1 MFGSSGTAELVCSS
15 RLLTMCQVF
24 AGPMSESVP
33 TSVTSFAYQ
42 RPRQRQG
49 SISSFTYFQE
59 EADPPEWSD
68 EEAVVDD
75 SDEEN
80 GYANG
85 HEPDLEAG
93 DAASMRRKSSGRSRS
108 DQPLLGRHDSAA
120 SDTREHD
127 DGGNFSQKLYMVT
140 EDLTMVIAGF
150 KKSKFGF
157 AVYVLLCILTGG
169 LAWLLFRWLPRW
181 HIKLVASPAPL
192 RSCTFVVIEVS
203 SWYKRRATSSAK
215 HHQNQWGEFTVHKI
229 RTEDYG
235 HPLSTVF
242 GTTEK
247 EASSPYHYEDDP
259 VMDSIRY
266 LDYRYMRLLFHP
278 NEDKFVLN
286 DSWWDPTWTGAK
298 ELRVGLDLDER
309 DVREQV
315 FGKNMIEIQAKT
327 IPQLLLDEV
336 RE

>member
-1 MFGSSGTAELVCSS
+1 
-15 RLLTMCQVF
+15 
-24 AGPMSESVP
+24 MSESVP

-59 EADPPEWSD
+59 EAEQPEWSD
-68 EEAVVDD
+68 EEAVIDD

-93 DAASMRRKSSGRSRS
+93 DDASMRRKSSARSHA

-120 SDTREHD
+120 SDTREHEE
-127 DGGNFSQKLYMVT
+127 GGNFSQKLYMVT

-150 KKSKFGF
+150 KTSKIGF
-157 AVYVLLCILTGG
+157 TVYLTLCVITGG

-181 HIKLVASPAPL
+181 HMKLVASPASL
-192 RSCTFVVIEVS
+192 RSCTFLVIEVS
-203 SWYKRRATSSAK
+203 SRYERKATSSAK
-215 HHQNQWGEFTVHKI
+215 HHQNQWGEFTVHNVS
-229 RTEDYG
+229 TEEYG

-242 GTTEK
+242 GITEK
-247 EASSPYHYEDDP
+247 EASSRYHYDNDP
-259 VMDSIRY
+259 VMDNIRY
-266 LDYRYMRLLFHP
+266 LDYRYMRLLYHP
-278 NEDKFVLN
+278 REDKFVLN
-286 DSWWDPTWTGAK
+286 DNWWDPTWTGAK

-315 FGKNMIEIQAKT
+315 FGRNMIEIQAKT

-336 RE
+336 REQSPEAVDDRPPEFLVQTLARSVRLT

>member
-1 MFGSSGTAELVCSS
+1 
-15 RLLTMCQVF
+15 
-24 AGPMSESVP
+24 MSESVP

-59 EADPPEWSD
+59 EAEAPEWSD

-80 GYANG
+80 GYTNG
-85 HEPDLEAG
+85 HGPDLEAG
-93 DAASMRRKSSGRSRS
+93 DGQSLRRKSSGRSRS
-108 DQPLLGRHDSAA
+108 DQPLLGRHNSTT

-150 KKSKFGF
+150 KTSRIGF
-157 AVYVLLCILTGG
+157 TTYVLLCVLTGG
-169 LAWLLFRWLPRW
+169 LAWLLLRWLPRW
-181 HIKLVASPAPL
+181 HMKLVASPAPL

-203 SWYKRRATSSAK
+203 SWYNKKQATSQAK
-215 HHQNQWGEFTVHKI
+215 NQNQNQWGEFTVHNV
-229 RTEDYG
+229 TSEEYG
-235 HPLSTVF
+235 HTLSTIF
-242 GTTEK
+242 GITEK
-247 EASSPYHYEDDP
+247 EEMSRYRYRDDP
-259 VMDSIRY
+259 VIENLRF
-266 LDYRYMRLLFHP
+266 LDYRYMRLLYHSY
-278 NEDKFVLN
+278 EDKFVLN
-286 DSWWDPTWTGAK
+286 DNWWDPTWTGAK

-309 DVREQV
+309 DIRDQV
-315 FGKNMIEIQAKT
+315 FGKNVIEIRAKS

-336 RE
+336 N

>member
-1 MFGSSGTAELVCSS
+1 
-15 RLLTMCQVF
+15 
-24 AGPMSESVP
+24 MSESVP

-59 EADPPEWSD
+59 EAEQPDWSD
-68 EEAVVDD
+68 EEAVIDD
-75 SDEEN
+75 SDEED

-85 HEPDLEAG
+85 HQPDLEAG
-93 DAASMRRKSSGRSRS
+93 DTASVRRKSSGRSRS
-108 DQPLLGRHDSAA
+108 DHPLLGRHDSTA

-150 KKSKFGF
+150 KTSKIGF
-157 AVYVLLCILTGG
+157 TIYLALCILTGG

-181 HIKLVASPAPL
+181 HMRLIGSAAPL

-203 SWYKRRATSSAK
+203 SWYNRKWATSLAK
-215 HHQNQWGEFTVHKI
+215 TNQNQWGEFTVHNI
-229 RTEDYG
+229 TSEVYG

-242 GTTEK
+242 GITEK
-247 EASSPYHYEDDP
+247 EALGRYQDDDDP
-259 VMDSIRY
+259 LLANLRY
-266 LDYRYMRLLFHP
+266 LDYRYMRLLYHP
-278 NEDKFVLN
+278 HEDKFVLN
-286 DSWWDPTWTGAK
+286 NSWWDPSWINAH

-315 FGKNMIEIQAKT
+315 FGKNMIEIRAKT

-336 RE
+336 RIHASKHLSSQAFASCVADMQQHCY